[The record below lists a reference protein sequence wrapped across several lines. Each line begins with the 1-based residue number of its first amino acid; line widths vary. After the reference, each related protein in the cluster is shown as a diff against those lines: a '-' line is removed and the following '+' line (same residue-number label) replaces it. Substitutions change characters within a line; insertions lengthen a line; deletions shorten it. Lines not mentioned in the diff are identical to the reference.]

1 MTPLIQT
8 LRAATVSRR
17 LALKFGW
24 SRRKDHDAVSV
35 AVMACEQFCNS
46 YPVASDAL
54 VRNWYKEN
62 SEHVVRVVIGGRE
75 AEVLKQFIG

>member
-8 LRAATVSRR
+8 LRTATESRR

-24 SRRKDHDAVSV
+24 SRRKDHDATRI
-35 AVMACEQFCNS
+35 AVETCEQFCNS

-54 VRNWYKEN
+54 VNMWCREN
-62 SEHVVRVVIGGRE
+62 SAHVVRVVLGGRDK
-75 AEVLKQFIG
+75 VLAQLLS

>member
-8 LRAATVSRR
+8 LRTATESRR
-17 LALKFGW
+17 RALRFGW
-24 SRRKDHDAVSV
+24 SRRKDHDAVNV

-54 VRNWYKEN
+54 VKAWCREN
-62 SEHVVRVVIGGRE
+62 SSHVVRVVLGGRDK
-75 AEVLKQFIG
+75 VLAQLIG